1 MISPWMPFYS
11 VLLKTMS
18 VIDCQG
24 NDKRRMCG
32 SWPRSLL
39 NLKLRN
45 LCRTLY
51 VGTIRSTIAEATTWR
66 NYDDATSS
74 RLESVNQAHA

>member
-39 NLKLRN
+39 NLKLTDPALSRWYGFEHAIC
-45 LCRTLY
+45 LSSSAH
-51 VGTIRSTIAEATTWR
+51 STHMM
-66 NYDDATSS
+66 DQ
-74 RLESVNQAHA
+74 L